1 MKADKSVIDKED
13 LMRRNRTRTRTS
25 ALLIFAVLV
34 FGLGAVAIGPAVSS
48 VYAQSNA
55 NIYASADLLPE
66 GTPEGGGGGGPRGS
80 ATFEKMDNGMTRVT
94 VTFTGLAPNSAYA
107 NNVHDGSCTGNILH
121 PLQTLQADAS
131 GMARVVT
138 ELGASVEF
146 ERWYVSV
153 QEGDPVSSPSIACGK
168 VTPALVGSPPPPV
181 GGGGLPGM
189 PRSGIPHQSS
199 SLNLLFV
206 ATFGLFIV
214 MGMCLRVVSRRRA

>member
-1 MKADKSVIDKED
+1 
-13 LMRRNRTRTRTS
+13 MRRNRTRTS
-25 ALLIFAVLV
+25 ALLSLAVLV
-34 FGLGAVAIGPAVSS
+34 FGFGGVAIGPTVSS

-80 ATFEKMDNGMTRVT
+80 ATFEQMDNGMTRVT
-94 VTFTGLAPNSAYA
+94 VTFTGLAANSAYA

-153 QEGDPVSSPSIACGK
+153 QEGDTVSSPSIACGK
-168 VTPALVGSPPPPV
+168 VTPALVGSPPPPT

-189 PRSGIPHQSS
+189 PRSGVPHQSD
-199 SLNLLFV
+199 SLSMLFV
-206 ATFGLFIV
+206 VSVGLFLV
-214 MGMCLRVVSRRRA
+214 MGMCLRMVGWRRA